1 MVLLKNKSRLEV
13 HHHVLAVSL
22 MFLVL
27 VHGEEIVSTRITC
40 NSSSVDLNVTTGI
53 FHDPTEIYKVA
64 HYATTCDIQRCP
76 SKCSCTLGKG
86 SLITRC
92 NTSNNIETSTDI
104 IFSKNASTLYLGNLS
119 LNAIKPFAF
128 DGIADGWK
136 ELWLNNNS
144 LTDLQPGV
152 FEGLSHLTHLLLFQ
166 NKLTELLEDVFVQ
179 LHSLLDLDLR
189 LNLLTSLQPG
199 IFRGLTQLLNLSM
212 DYNKIAELKLGIFNG
227 LESVQEI
234 DVDHTL
240 IIKVD
245 INVFKAH
252 KYLLEL
258 DLDHNMIS
266 ELQPGVFNGLSHLEE
281 LELDHNKLTH
291 ISTGLFSGIQN
302 LHRLILSHN
311 TLTEINSNVFL
322 GLYNLKELYLSY
334 NNLTNLHSSLFQE
347 PRRLTILFIDYN
359 FLREIHSNIFQNL
372 SNIKALS
379 LAQTN
384 LVSLPHLIFRDLTDL
399 RYLNIS
405 RNFFI
410 KISPELF
417 NRLTQLTILDLT
429 QNPLEWVSK
438 ESFQLLQKRTI
449 VYVNEYATCCFIES
463 ATCSFESPPSPFI
476 SCKRLLPSLFLR
488 IVVWLVAIAAILG
501 NLFVIYT
508 RCTQKTE
515 NKFYIQHLLITNLSL
530 SDLVMGVYLLIILSV
545 DLQFNDYFPTHSD
558 NWRNSGLCK
567 IAGALSILSSEA
579 SVFFITLIS
588 IDRFVCINCV
598 RYSLSETKLLEKV
611 AKTAALVSWIVA
623 VLISVVSAL
632 IPLFFSNLYDASEI
646 CVGLPISRVD
656 KYASS
661 TKSFDLN
668 ISVSLEEPGFET
680 GYVVETE
687 LIGSRPSMFF
697 SIAVFTCLNLL
708 CFSIVALCYAS
719 IFYTATQ
726 SSRHSGGR
734 AGVDRE
740 IRMALKMAGIVV
752 SDFCCWVIVGL
763 LSILVQS
770 SVVKIRPEAYAWIA
784 IFMLPINS
792 CMNPF
797 LYTLYV
803 LISDR
808 RQRNPMTSK
817 NSRHA
822 IA

>member
-1 MVLLKNKSRLEV
+1 M
-13 HHHVLAVSL
+13 
-22 MFLVL
+22 
-27 VHGEEIVSTRITC
+27 
-40 NSSSVDLNVTTGI
+40 
-53 FHDPTEIYKVA
+53 
-64 HYATTCDIQRCP
+64 
-76 SKCSCTLGKG
+76 
-86 SLITRC
+86 
-92 NTSNNIETSTDI
+92 
-104 IFSKNASTLYLGNLS
+104 GNLS
-119 LNAIKPFAF
+119 LNAIHRFAF
-128 DGIADGWK
+128 DGIADSWK

-144 LTDLQPGV
+144 LSDLQPGA
-152 FEGLSHLTHLLLFQ
+152 FEGLTNLKNLLLFQ
-166 NKLTELLEDVFVQ
+166 NKFTELRQDVFVG
-179 LHSLLDLDLR
+179 LHSLLYVDLR
-189 LNLLTSLQPG
+189 LNLLTSFQSDV
-199 IFRGLTQLLNLSM
+199 FRGLTKLLNLAL
-212 DYNKIAELKLGIFNG
+212 DFNKFAELKSGIFDG
-227 LESVQEI
+227 LENVQEI
-234 DVDHTL
+234 DVDHGSL
-240 IIKVD
+240 EKVEV
-245 INVFKAH
+245 NVFKAH
-252 KYLLEL
+252 MYVSEL
-258 DLDHNMIS
+258 DLDHNKIS

-291 ISTGLFSGIQN
+291 ISTGLFSGVQN
-302 LHRLILSHN
+302 LQRLILSHN
-311 TLTEINSNVFL
+311 MLVEINSNVFL
-322 GLYNLKELYLSY
+322 GLHNLKELYLSY

-347 PRRLTILFIDYN
+347 SRRLTILFIDYN
-359 FLREIHSNIFQNL
+359 YLREIHFNIFQNL

-384 LVSLPHLIFRDLTDL
+384 LVSLPSLIFRDLIDL

-417 NRLTQLTILDLT
+417 NRLMQLTILDLT
-429 QNPLEWVSK
+429 QNPLEWVSG

-449 VYVNEYATCCFIES
+449 VYVDEYATCCFIKS
-463 ATCSFESPPSPFI
+463 ATCSFESPPSAFI

-488 IVVWLVAIAAILG
+488 VVVWLVAIAVILG
-501 NLFVIYT
+501 NLFVFVIYT

-515 NKFYIQHLLITNLSL
+515 NKFYIQHILITNLSL
-530 SDLVMGVYLLIILSV
+530 SDLVMGVYLLILLSV

-588 IDRFVCINCV
+588 IDRFVCIHYI
-598 RYSLSETKLLEKV
+598 RYSLSTTKLCETA
-611 AKTAALVSWIVA
+611 AKTAALFSWIAA
-623 VLISVVSAL
+623 VLISVVSVL
-632 IPLFFSNLYDASEI
+632 IPLFAPDLYDASEI
-646 CVGLPISRVD
+646 YVGLPISRID
-656 KYASS
+656 QYTSR

-668 ISVSLEEPGFET
+668 ISVSLAEPGFES
-680 GYVVETE
+680 GHVVETE
-687 LIGSRPSMFF
+687 SIGSRPSMFF
-697 SIAVFTCLNLL
+697 SVAVFTCLNLL

-719 IFYTATQ
+719 IFYTSTQ

-740 IRMALKMAGIVV
+740 IRMAFKMAGIVL

-770 SVVKIRPEAYAWIA
+770 SVVKLLPEAYAWIA

-808 RQRNPMTSK
+808 RQRKPMNSK
-817 NSRHA
+817 NN
-822 IA
+822 